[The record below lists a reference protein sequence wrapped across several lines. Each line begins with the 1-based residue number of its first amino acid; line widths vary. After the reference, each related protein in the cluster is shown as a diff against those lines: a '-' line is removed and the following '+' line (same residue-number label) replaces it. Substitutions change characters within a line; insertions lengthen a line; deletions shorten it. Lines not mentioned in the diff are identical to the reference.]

1 EPRAL
6 DDRPRRG
13 VDAQGRPGL
22 GEPQGPQRP
31 ARHRRPGAARAPRPG
46 AQLAGRP
53 AHSQVGRGREPHP
66 PGDRG
71 GLHPPAAG
79 PGRHGGCGAPDQ
91 GAAGLGGV
99 RREPGPA
106 YAFLA
111 RGLLLFAVYRLYPL
125 LEGLRLSFT
134 NARLGRLSQQWVGWA
149 NYARLAEDSR
159 FHVSLWNTA
168 FYTVAST
175 LPILAVPLVLA
186 LALNRGALRTLLR
199 SVFFFP
205 FTLSVVTVGLA
216 WLWLLDPVV
225 GPFNYY
231 LRALGLPTRSW
242 LADPATAMW
251 AIIGTTVWWVT
262 GYYLVIYL
270 AGLQDI
276 PRDLYEAAALDGASA
291 WRSFWAIT
299 LPLLR
304 PVLLFVVVT
313 HVIGSFQLFGQVF
326 ILTGGGPGD
335 ATRTVG
341 QHLYQAPFQNF
352 LPFGAASAMAWVL
365 FAIILT
371 FSVLQFRLLRGHVEY

>member
-1 EPRAL
+1 MSRQT
-6 DDRPRRG
+6 R
-13 VDAQGRPGL
+13 V
-22 GEPQGPQRP
+22 
-31 ARHRRPGAARAPRPG
+31 
-46 AQLAGRP
+46 
-53 AHSQVGRGREPHP
+53 
-66 PGDRG
+66 
-71 GLHPPAAG
+71 
-79 PGRHGGCGAPDQ
+79 
-91 GAAGLGGV
+91 
-99 RREPGPA
+99 A

-111 RGLLLFAVYRLYPL
+111 PGLLLFAAYRLYPL
-125 LEGLRLSFT
+125 LEGFRLSFT
-134 NARLGRLSQQWVGWA
+134 NARLGRANEQWIGLA
-149 NYARLAEDSR
+149 NYTRLLEDSR

-175 LPILAVPLVLA
+175 FPILAVPLALA
-186 LALNRGALRTLLR
+186 LALNRGRLRTLLR
-199 SVFFFP
+199 SIFFFP

-231 LRALGLPTRSW
+231 LRGLGVPARSW
-242 LADPATAMW
+242 LADPQTAMW
-251 AIIGTTVWWVT
+251 TIILTTVWWVT

-276 PRDLYEAAALDGASA
+276 PRDLYEAAALDGASG

-335 ATRTVG
+335 TTRTVV
-341 QHLYQAPFQNF
+341 QHLYEAAFQNF
-352 LPFGAASAMAWVL
+352 FQFGAASAMAWVL
-365 FAIILT
+365 FAVILA
-371 FSVLQFRLLRGHVEY
+371 FSVLQFRLLRGHTEY